1 MRTIWMK
8 RAIKGT
14 VIVVAIASVF
24 WFTRSSPIPVDI
36 ATASTGPME
45 VTVDDD
51 AKTRVRHVYTVSAP
65 VAGRVLRISQ
75 PGEHQEMSRHI
86 GDSVTAGETIV
97 AVMQPMAPS
106 FLDIRSREELQAA
119 VAAAEASVKL
129 AEAEVRRIEAALE
142 FSRTDLNR
150 ALALARTDTIS
161 VKGLDKAKLD
171 VATNDAALAS
181 AKAQLDVRRSEQAIA
196 AARLISPA
204 SVASP
209 TDPSCCIQIRSP
221 ISGRVLRII
230 QESEASIPAGAP
242 LIEVGDPLDLEVVAE
257 LLSTEAVRIRP
268 GASVRI
274 DGWGGTPISGRVK
287 RVDPAGFL
295 KVSALGIEEQRVR
308 TVIDFVDPPAT
319 WSQLGHDFRVV
330 VHVRT
335 WSADNVL
342 TVPVS
347 ALFRKGEDWAVF
359 AVKNGR
365 TLTTPVKIGHR
376 NSRQVEVIEGL
387 SAGDQ
392 VVLHPSDRVKDGVPV
407 TQRETD

>member
-1 MRTIWMK
+1 M
-8 RAIKGT
+8 
-14 VIVVAIASVF
+14 
-24 WFTRSSPIPVDI
+24 
-36 ATASTGPME
+36 
-45 VTVDDD
+45 
-51 AKTRVRHVYTVSAP
+51 
-65 VAGRVLRISQ
+65 
-75 PGEHQEMSRHI
+75 
-86 GDSVTAGETIV
+86 
-97 AVMQPMAPS
+97 
-106 FLDIRSREELQAA
+106 
-119 VAAAEASVKL
+119 
-129 AEAEVRRIEAALE
+129 
-142 FSRTDLNR
+142 
-150 ALALARTDTIS
+150 
-161 VKGLDKAKLD
+161 D

-365 TLTTPVKIGHR
+365 TLTTPVKIVHR